1 MKKQILYHS
10 EKKRK
15 GGAEEVLFEA
25 APFRKNNYGSAYM
38 RKNTQSG
45 GGPMKLLKDKK
56 RLKRICSKSLKIAIG
71 SGLAIILA
79 NLLDLKYEIFAGTIT
94 LLTILTTKWETIRLS
109 LYRIVTFVFSV
120 AVCFLVFN
128 HLGGGWLE
136 YSVFILIMVF
146 FCEAMNWGATISV
159 NAVIGAHFFTEA
171 DFSPSFIFNEFALLL
186 IGITIAVVLSLYSNN
201 RGTQKKV
208 LKDMQYVEERLQE
221 ILSHMAAYLRKEPLK
236 HSVWDDINE
245 LEVSIKDY
253 IEDAYEYNNNSFS
266 KHPEYYIDY
275 FEMRLLQIDELHS
288 LHYEMKKMQSMPD
301 QAEVVAEFMDF
312 VTESIGKM
320 HALDMQ
326 LERLYSILE
335 HMKTQ
340 ELPKTREEFESR
352 AILYHVLMDLEDF
365 LLIKKRFVD
374 ELDEKH
380 WNETFIK

>member
-1 MKKQILYHS
+1 MSCL
-10 EKKRK
+10 
-15 GGAEEVLFEA
+15 G
-25 APFRKNNYGSAYM
+25 N
-38 RKNTQSG
+38 
-45 GGPMKLLKDKK
+45 KK
-56 RLKRICSKSLKIAIG
+56 RLKRICSKSLKIALG

-79 NLLDLKYEIFAGTIT
+79 NLLGLKYDIFAGTIT

-120 AVCFLVFN
+120 VVCFLIFN

-136 YSVFILIMVF
+136 YGVFILILVF
-146 FCEAMNWGATISV
+146 FCEAMGWSSTISV
-159 NAVIGAHFFTEA
+159 NAVIGAHFFTESN
-171 DFSPSFIFNEFALLL
+171 FSKEFIVNEFLLL
-186 IGITIAVVLSLYSNN
+186 MIGITIAVVLSLYSNN
-201 RGTQKKV
+201 RGTRKQV
-208 LKDMQYVEERLQE
+208 LRDMQYVEEHLQE
-221 ILSHMAAYLRKEPLK
+221 ILAHMAAYLRKEPLK
-236 HSVWDDINE
+236 HSVWDDIND
-245 LEVSIKDY
+245 LEAKVKNY

-288 LHYEMKKMQSMPD
+288 LHYEMKKMQSMPA
-301 QAEVVAEFMDF
+301 QAEIIAEFMDF

-326 LERLYSILE
+326 LEHLYAILD

-340 ELPKTREEFESR
+340 DLPKSRDEFESR

-374 ELDEKH
+374 KLDEKH
-380 WNETFIK
+380 LNETFIK

>member
-1 MKKQILYHS
+1 
-10 EKKRK
+10 
-15 GGAEEVLFEA
+15 
-25 APFRKNNYGSAYM
+25 
-38 RKNTQSG
+38 
-45 GGPMKLLKDKK
+45 MKLLEDKK
-56 RLKRICSKSLKIAIG
+56 RLKRICSKSLKIAVG
-71 SGLAIILA
+71 SGVAIVLA
-79 NLLDLKYEIFAGTIT
+79 NLLGLKYEIFAGTIT

-109 LYRIVTFVFSV
+109 LYRIVTFLFSV
-120 AVCFLVFN
+120 VVCFLVFN

-136 YSVFILIMVF
+136 YGIFVLIMVF
-146 FCEAMNWGATISV
+146 FCEAMGWGATISV

-171 DFSPSFIFNEFALLL
+171 DFSLKFVVNEFMLLL

-208 LKDMQYVEERLQE
+208 IRDMQYVESHLQE
-221 ILSHMAAYLRKEPLK
+221 ILTHMAAYLRNEPLK
-236 HSVWDDINE
+236 QSVWADINE
-245 LEVSIKDY
+245 LEAKVKDY

-266 KHPEYYIDY
+266 RHPEYYIDY

-288 LHYEMKKMQSMPD
+288 LHYEMKKMQAMPV

-320 HALDMQ
+320 HALDLQ
-326 LERLYSILE
+326 LEHLYAILE

-340 ELPKTREEFESR
+340 ELPKTREEFENR

-374 ELDEKH
+374 NLDEKH